1 MRIKDGFVVEKVG
14 NRYLAVAVGTRADE
28 FNALIK
34 MNGTGAFLWNQLAA
48 ENLTVDELLSRMLSE
63 YDVDSARAEADMNAF
78 VSGLRA
84 AGLLDE

>member
-48 ENLTVDELLSRMLSE
+48 EDLTVDELLSRMLSE